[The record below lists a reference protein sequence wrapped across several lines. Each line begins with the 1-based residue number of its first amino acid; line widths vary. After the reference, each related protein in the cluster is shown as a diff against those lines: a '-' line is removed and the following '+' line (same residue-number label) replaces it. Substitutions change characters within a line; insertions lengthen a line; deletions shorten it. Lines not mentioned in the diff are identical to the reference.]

1 MPKYNAV
8 HLDTGTTLKVTI
20 KDNQTNATPST
31 TLSSAVLRFSA
42 DGKTRERT
50 MTVDSAS
57 LWKASYQFT
66 KDDLALA
73 AGDGIIQYEVKC
85 TDSNSKE
92 FTTLDRTTLRV
103 RTRLPDER
111 PIGR

>member
-1 MPKYNAV
+1 MPKFDVV
-8 HLDTGTTLKVTI
+8 HLDTGTTLKGTI
-20 KDNQTNATPST
+20 KDNQTDDTPTT
-31 TLSSAVLRFSA
+31 TLSSAILRFSI
-42 DGKTRERT
+42 DGRTRERT
-50 MTVDSAS
+50 MTVVSAS
-57 LWKASYQFT
+57 EWTVSYQFT